1 MGNKVKTFVVLKHI
15 KDSTKLLSD
24 NAFDNTCDIN
34 VDNNFL
40 DDTKNK
46 SPSFKNGIELP
57 TSTSDSDIANTYF
70 HSDLPTFEI
79 SEKDTEKTVKISFG
93 LVDSAKEVKLSFI
106 EMCKTFTK
114 HQLRKELR
122 QLKNER
128 NPSVSEIRF
137 VSRMLRAK
145 ASSSTTN
152 KVDSIDHDPELK
164 YHFWNYVKYRS
175 SHPEAF
181 RQKGVRK
188 ICSKFTGEHPC

>member
-1 MGNKVKTFVVLKHI
+1 MVLKHI

-24 NAFDNTCDIN
+24 NAFDNTFDIN
-34 VDNNFL
+34 VDNNL
-40 DDTKNK
+40 LYDTKNK

-57 TSTSDSDIANTYF
+57 TSTSDSDIASTYF

-93 LVDSAKEVKLSFI
+93 LVDSAKEVKLSFT

-114 HQLRKELR
+114 HQLKKELR

-152 KVDSIDHDPELK
+152 KVDSIDHDRELK
-164 YHFWNYVKYRS
+164 YHF
-175 SHPEAF
+175 
-181 RQKGVRK
+181 
-188 ICSKFTGEHPC
+188 

>member
-24 NAFDNTCDIN
+24 NAFDNTFDIN
-34 VDNNFL
+34 VDNNLL

-57 TSTSDSDIANTYF
+57 TSTSDSDIASTYF

-93 LVDSAKEVKLSFI
+93 LVDSAKEVKLSFT

-114 HQLRKELR
+114 HQLKKELR

-152 KVDSIDHDPELK
+152 KVDSIDHDRELK
-164 YHFWNYVKYRS
+164 YHF
-175 SHPEAF
+175 
-181 RQKGVRK
+181 
-188 ICSKFTGEHPC
+188 